1 MKPAVAPSDYL
12 RDLRSLP
19 APAADTP
26 AWLAAARNDGLDL
39 LEHAAIPTRK
49 SESWRYAGAQRLFQ
63 QRYAATVGDAAALRP
78 ADIEALFCAGS
89 DAVRVVFADGRLA
102 PSLSTLDGLPAGV
115 HVGSLL
121 ASGANPPGL
130 TPASP
135 GQLVA
140 PGRNVFTAMNAAGL
154 NDGLLLSIADGVVLD
169 RPFEVLHIATGG
181 AEPRLLQPRNRVQLG
196 RDAAVTLVEHYLGD
210 EDGAYFC
217 NAVSE
222 FDLAPGARLTHLQHQ
237 NQSQA
242 AMHLCTEGVR
252 LAEGSEYI
260 GTRFA
265 LGGRWARNEID
276 VRFTGPQARVD
287 LGGLFT
293 VGEGQF
299 NDIHLDIA
307 HTVPG
312 CHSESRFKGLLH
324 GAGRGVLDGRI
335 LVDRDAQGSE
345 AHLHNANLMLVRDAE
360 IDTRPTLEIYADDVQ
375 CSHGATVGQLDP
387 AHVYYLRSRG
397 IDRAT
402 AERLLSLGFAR
413 ETLQRCPFPLLGER
427 IDQALEKR
435 LGSPDVQLQEGSA

>member
-1 MKPAVAPSDYL
+1 MESTA
-12 RDLRSLP
+12 
-19 APAADTP
+19 
-26 AWLAAARNDGLDL
+26 LAQ
-39 LEHAAIPTRK
+39 T
-49 SESWRYAGAQRLFQ
+49 
-63 QRYAATVGDAAALRP
+63 T
-78 ADIEALFCAGS
+78 
-89 DAVRVVFADGRLA
+89 
-102 PSLSTLDGLPAGV
+102 
-115 HVGSLL
+115 
-121 ASGANPPGL
+121 
-130 TPASP
+130 P

-154 NDGLLLSIADGVVLD
+154 NDGLLLRVEDGVVLD
-169 RPFEVLHIATGG
+169 RPIEVLHLATEGG
-181 AEPRLLQPRNRVQLG
+181 EARLLQPRNLVQIG
-196 RDAAVTLVEHYLGD
+196 RDATVTLIEHYLGGG
-210 EDGAYFC
+210 DGAYFC

-237 NQSQA
+237 NQCQA
-242 AMHLCTEGVR
+242 AMHLCSEGVR

-265 LGGRWARNEID
+265 LGGNWARNEIE
-276 VRFTGPQARVD
+276 VRFTGPNAKLD

-307 HTVPG
+307 HAVPR
-312 CHSESRFKGLLH
+312 CHSEARFKGLLH

-335 LVDRDAQGSE
+335 LVDRDAQSTE

-413 ETLQRCPFPLLGER
+413 ETLERCPYPRLGEQ
-427 IDQALEKR
+427 IDQALEQR
-435 LGSPDVQLQEGSA
+435 LAGSAEQEDEG